1 MTFGNY
7 IYQDN
12 TSQSRQ
18 AAINQLI
25 DTADNLEA
33 GHLKAVEAASQLKTT
48 IANLDMNEAE
58 DGFKQ
63 QLQADLEQTIENN
76 VQYGNMYYALDNII
90 KKSGDILSNPAVIGR
105 LKAQKDYKAFME
117 DLDKRT
123 DIPEYLKNMYRDK
136 KMNPYHYEDKVENG
150 QIVGGSKWNPN
161 YRPVSH
167 VDEIKIIEEA
177 LKLIKPDEN
186 SAWGSYYFV
195 DANNNKIDPLKSQ
208 GNIKDIA
215 LYDHTTGQ
223 RIELTPNHIKK
234 ALEALY
240 DANTAIRESSEQDML
255 YSNYNNPDYKTNL
268 DLYYQSGERQG
279 RPKSNKDYFIDKF
292 GNAIIA
298 FAFKQTA
305 NDHNWTI
312 FNSAALYNNNGEAG
326 VIPSAGD
333 PSIESYDEGTVR
345 ITYNGFSG
353 AQQGLYQSTWNLGN
367 LWYNVPTVQTK
378 PVGQ

>member
-18 AAINQLI
+18 NAINQLI
-25 DTADNLEA
+25 NTADKLEA
-33 GHLKAVEAASQLKTT
+33 GHLKAVEAASQLQAT

-58 DGFKQ
+58 DGFKAG
-63 QLQADLEQTIENN
+63 LQAELQQTIADN
-76 VQYGNMYYALDNII
+76 VQYGNMYYALDDII
-90 KKSGDILSNPAVIGR
+90 KKSGDLLSRPDVIGR
-105 LKAQKDYKAFME
+105 LRAQQDYKAFMD

-123 DIPEYLKNMYRDK
+123 DIPEYLKNMYRDGTV
-136 KMNPYHYEDKVENG
+136 NPYHYEDKVENG
-150 QIVGGSKWNPN
+150 KIIGGSKWMPTH
-161 YRPVSH
+161 RPVSH
-167 VDEIKIIEEA
+167 IDEVKIIEQA
-177 LKLIKPDEN
+177 LKLVKPGTN
-186 SAWGSYYFV
+186 NAYGSYYFV

-208 GNIKDIA
+208 GNISDIA
-215 LYDHTTGQ
+215 LYDHTTGT
-223 RIELTPNHIKK
+223 RIELSPKDIKD

-240 DANTAIRESSEQDML
+240 DSDSAIRESVEQDML
-255 YSNYNNPDYKTNL
+255 YSGYRNSDYSTNT
-268 DLYYQSGERQG
+268 DLYYQEGERRGQQ
-279 RPKSNKDYFIDKF
+279 KTSKDYFIDKF
-292 GNAIIA
+292 GNATIA

-305 NDHNWTI
+305 SDHNWQM
-312 FNSAALYNNNGEAG
+312 FNSAALYGNGGAG

-345 ITYNGFSG
+345 TTYNGFSG

-367 LWYNVPTVQTK
+367 LWYNVPTVQAK

>member
-18 AAINQLI
+18 NAINQLI
-25 DTADNLEA
+25 NTADKLEA
-33 GHLKAVEAASQLKTT
+33 GHLKAVEAASQLQAT

-58 DGFKQ
+58 DGFKSG
-63 QLQADLEQTIENN
+63 LQAELQQTIADN
-76 VQYGNMYYALDNII
+76 VQYGNMYYALDDII
-90 KKSGDILSNPAVIGR
+90 KKSGDLLSRPDVIGR
-105 LKAQKDYKAFME
+105 LRAQQDYKAFMD

-123 DIPEYLKNMYRDK
+123 DIPEYLKNMYRDGTV
-136 KMNPYHYEDKVENG
+136 NPYHYEDKVENG
-150 QIVGGSKWNPN
+150 KIIGGSKWMPAH
-161 YRPVSH
+161 RPVSH
-167 VDEIKIIEEA
+167 IDEVKIIEQA

-186 SAWGSYYFV
+186 NTWGNYYFV
-195 DANNNKIDPLKSQ
+195 DANNNKIDPLENQ
-208 GNIKDIA
+208 GNISNIA

-223 RIELTPNHIKK
+223 RVELTPEHIKK
-234 ALEALY
+234 ALNALY
-240 DANTAIRESSEQDML
+240 DADSAIRESVEQDML
-255 YSNYNNPDYKTNL
+255 YSGYRNSDYSTNT
-268 DLYYQSGERQG
+268 DLYYQEGERRGQQ
-279 RPKSNKDYFIDKF
+279 KTSKDYFIDKF
-292 GNAIIA
+292 GNATIA

-305 NDHNWTI
+305 SDHNWQM
-312 FNSAALYNNNGEAG
+312 FNSAALYGNGGAG

-345 ITYNGFSG
+345 TTYNGFSG

-367 LWYNVPTVQTK
+367 LWYNVPTVQAK